1 MVITVASTVVLVVII
16 VVFLK
21 FGYIPKFQAVEEL
34 GDIFLGSISL
44 PLLFHKLS

>member
-1 MVITVASTVVLVVII
+1 VVLTVII

-21 FGYIPKFQAVEEL
+21 FGYIPKFQAVDEL
-34 GDIFLGSISL
+34 GYIFLESIGL